1 VAIPLVEM
9 TTKQNSNK
17 IFTMKFIKTFLSLLL
32 FISMPVYAD
41 IMLLIHGYLG
51 DANSWEESGINS
63 ELHQHG
69 WARAGMFQGST
80 LGPQLFVTE
89 SNNAKN
95 QVYVATI
102 CHRKQ

>member
-1 VAIPLVEM
+1 
-9 TTKQNSNK
+9 
-17 IFTMKFIKTFLSLLL
+17 
-32 FISMPVYAD
+32 MPVYAD

-63 ELHQHG
+63 ELHQQG
-69 WARAGMFQGST
+69 WARAGMFQGSV

-95 QVYVATI
+95 HVYVATLPSLAPVLVQTDVLKNVI
-102 CHRKQ
+102 DIIINLNASSSIL